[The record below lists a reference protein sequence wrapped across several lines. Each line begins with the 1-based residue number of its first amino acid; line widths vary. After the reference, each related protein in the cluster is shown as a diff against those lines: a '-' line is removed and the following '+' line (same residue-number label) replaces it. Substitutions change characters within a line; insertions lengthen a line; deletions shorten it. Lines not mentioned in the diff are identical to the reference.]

1 MVAGAGALAG
11 EGFLMGLFHAL
22 RIAKPQVSDMRVR
35 LRLTLLYGG
44 LFVLSGAVL
53 LAITYLLVEHGSG
66 SLVVMS
72 TNGQPGG
79 PVAGPPGA
87 FPERGGNLPPAV
99 QAMIDQAH
107 EQALQQ
113 HAEIMHRLLAESGVA
128 LATMSVVAIA
138 LGWLVAGR
146 VLRPLRTMTQS
157 IQQISARNVHERLAA
172 EGPKDELKN
181 LSDTVDGLLG
191 RLEAALDSQKRF
203 VANAAHELRTPLTL
217 EHALLEEALIDP
229 GATVD
234 SFRANFEQLMAISKQ
249 QARLLESLL
258 ILATSERGLDRLE
271 TVNLAQ
277 LVDNVVS
284 TLRPEARR
292 RGLTFVP
299 AIGPAWIVGDPV
311 LVASLVVNLLDN
323 AMAYN
328 VADGAVEVS
337 TGTAVGCPFLFVS
350 NTGPVVPPEK
360 VEQLFAAFQRL
371 TRTADDGHHGLGL
384 SIVQS
389 IAVAHTADLKVF
401 AKPEGGLVIRV
412 TFPPFGAGV
421 ARIGGPAAADASGP
435 SALSGGRPLP
445 LGASG

>member
-1 MVAGAGALAG
+1 MDRLKAV
-11 EGFLMGLFHAL
+11 
-22 RIAKPQVSDMRVR
+22 RIAKPQISDMRVR
-35 LRLTLLYGG
+35 LRLTLLYGA

-53 LAITYLLVEHGSG
+53 LAITYLLVQHGSG

-79 PVAGPPGA
+79 PAGGPTGT
-87 FPERGGNLPPAV
+87 FTYRGDQLPPAV
-99 QAMIDQAH
+99 QDMIEQAH
-107 EQALQQ
+107 QQAVQQ

-128 LATMSVVAIA
+128 LAIMSVVAVA

-146 VLRPLRTMTQS
+146 VLRPLRTMTES
-157 IQQISARNVHERLAA
+157 IQQISARNVHQRLAA
-172 EGPKDELKN
+172 QGPKDELKN

-191 RLEAALDSQKRF
+191 RLEAALDSHKRF

-234 SFRANFEQLMAISKQ
+234 SFRSNFEQLMAISKQ

-271 TVNLAQ
+271 AVDLAGLAGD
-277 LVDNVVS
+277 LVTALS
-284 TLRPEARR
+284 SEARR
-292 RGLTFVP
+292 RGLTFG
-299 AIGPAWIVGDPV
+299 ATIGPAWIVGDPA
-311 LVASLVVNLLDN
+311 LVESLVVNLLDN

-328 VADGAVEVS
+328 VPGGRVEVS
-337 TGTAVGCPFLFVS
+337 TGTTAGRPFLFVG

-384 SIVQS
+384 SIVQA
-389 IAVAHTADLKVF
+389 IAVAHTADLDVL
-401 AKPEGGLVIRV
+401 ADPAGGLAIRV
-412 TFPPFGAGV
+412 MFPSFVAGV
-421 ARIGGPAAADASGP
+421 ARIDGPSAADVQGRT
-435 SALSGGRPLP
+435 ALSGGRPLP
-445 LGASG
+445 LTTSS